1 MLLFSVFLHWLG
13 KSFFFTSGEFL
24 SILKENTIF
33 VALFVVILEVDFVVF
48 VVAAVDSQNHRIA
61 NLTIG

>member
-1 MLLFSVFLHWLG
+1 M
-13 KSFFFTSGEFL
+13 
-24 SILKENTIF
+24 LKENTIF
-33 VALFVVILEVDFVVF
+33 VALFVVILEVDFVVL